1 MGWIFSSILIIGLLI
16 GLSWG
21 AEYLGIIKFGFF
33 EPKKENIRREVFENT
48 KSYVQGV
55 AQDLGKYYQ
64 EYQEGDLEKQ
74 EAIKNVIRMRFA
86 EFDESKLQNDRL
98 RVFLVNMRGY

>member
-1 MGWIFSSILIIGLLI
+1 
-16 GLSWG
+16 
-21 AEYLGIIKFGFF
+21 
-33 EPKKENIRREVFENT
+33 
-48 KSYVQGV
+48 
-55 AQDLGKYYQ
+55 LGKYYQ